1 MAGRQGAR
9 LTDVQDVA
17 SELSQIAEGFAS
29 FLAFHKTNRAN
40 DLLFEVGNSLHSAS
54 RLLAEYMDGEG
65 KQRELWCIMETLDA
79 NAKKADEC
87 AALLGEVAELLKG

>member
-1 MAGRQGAR
+1 ME
-9 LTDVQDVA
+9 T
-17 SELSQIAEGFAS
+17 II
-29 FLAFHKTNRAN
+29 KTNRAN
-40 DLLFEVGNSLHSAS
+40 DLIFEVGNSLHSAS

-87 AALLGEVAELLKG
+87 AAPLGEVAELLRGGNNEAR